1 MKINI
6 EKKKFLQNLISVNK
20 IPENK
25 LKNMR
30 IIQSILEA
38 VDYGNTNY
46 INFDEFTL
54 EDIRKVSEI
63 IYDTEMLQENE
74 IINNAIKTARAV
86 YTFDQIKGKT
96 YSLDEDFF

>member
-25 LKNMR
+25 LKNIR
-30 IIQSILEA
+30 IIQSILEV

-74 IINNAIKTARAV
+74 IINNAIKTARAI
-86 YTFDQIKGKT
+86 YNFEHIKGRT
-96 YSLDEDFF
+96 YLLDEDFF